1 MVNCEYLCEPAS
13 PAAAAE
19 LWETLNIH
27 YMGQNTLFAA
37 KGKVLPVTALK
48 YFTKKIS
55 NTGYK

>member
-13 PAAAAE
+13 PTAAAE

-37 KGKVLPVTALK
+37 KAKVLPVTALK
-48 YFTKKIS
+48 YLTKTKYL
-55 NTGYK
+55 TGYK